1 MYWSKLW
8 LNLADTKITSKSVM
22 IQNLQRMQLEAI
34 LHENDILEK
43 EVRKLRI
50 SLDDIRSKNTKMI
63 EKITTAKITNEIIPN
78 LVICYEDLTSA
89 QLASIIKEKHNFLD
103 SDSENEDNEVEMN
116 QIVEKR
122 DMLVK
127 TLKSLETEYSQMI
140 ENNENEKKELKDFFK
155 NQS

>member
-1 MYWSKLW
+1 
-8 LNLADTKITSKSVM
+8 
-22 IQNLQRMQLEAI
+22 MQLEAV